1 MESLINN
8 IYKEAQCKRVAKVFR
23 YPYGDKGGMNKASI
37 QNYLKTA
44 GFNRIDPNGITYS
57 WYYEMGLDRDL
68 DVLWTF
74 DFEDYKLS
82 KGENGISKD
91 GILKRISEKEPFWG
105 GSLQNEHSHDILL
118 IHDLPKS
125 NTFYHGY
132 FTDILDNV
140 RNRGITFRRPS
151 FI

>member
-1 MESLINN
+1 MEILINN
-8 IYKEAQCKRVAKVFR
+8 IYSEAQCKRVAKVFR
-23 YPYGDKGGMNKASI
+23 FPYGDKGGENKILI
-37 QNYLKTA
+37 QNYLETA
-44 GFNRIDPNGITYS
+44 GFNRIDPHGITYS
-57 WYYEMGLDRDL
+57 WYYEMGLDKDR

-91 GILKRISEKEPFWG
+91 GILKRISENEPFWG
-105 GSLQNEHSHDILL
+105 GSLQNEKSHDVLL

-125 NTFYHGY
+125 NTFYNGY

-140 RNRGITFRRPS
+140 INKGITFRSPS